1 MSLSPRLKKL
11 QDKFKGQP
19 APANP
24 WRFLRQEIQLD
35 SDYDKCHCKRVLIR
49 QVKLPLGDIAHRVV
63 VLAGVPASRFQF
75 RVDGGRHFDEED
87 QSVNRS
93 ATPMVSGEGILQL
106 PNVIAP
112 PHQYLAFFLNTAL
125 PFKIPGNHVDD
136 IFTASDW
143 YGSRKML
150 CSFESHLPFSSSCIL
165 PNGVSSLE

>member
-106 PNVIAP
+106 PNVSTNTLP
-112 PHQYLAFFLNTAL
+112 SFLTRAS
-125 PFKIPGNHVDD
+125 PYQIPGNHVDD
-136 IFTASDW
+136 IFTSFGW
-143 YGSRKML
+143 YVYRK
-150 CSFESHLPFSSSCIL
+150 IL
-165 PNGVSSLE
+165 VCVA